1 MTMTAS
7 IGHRTTFF
15 PKADAAILTSKHAPP
30 LTRPKTVGPILDP
43 DNVDQPIGPWSSKIE
58 TAFYPKTEPYAPAS
72 IPEKSFCS
80 GPQYLRAF
88 LAENE
93 RLRLS
98 MLWYYTR
105 DILNEEEFLSGLQEK
120 AYLAQESTGWEF
132 AVIGI
137 LDVNVYIRLATVG
150 LELGILPRGETICA
164 HTVTQPPGV
173 CCGPSFGLLSLTEIF
188 TECVLITETYGRL
201 EIPKI
206 TIP

>member
-1 MTMTAS
+1 MTANS
-7 IGHRTTFF
+7 GNRVPFF
-15 PKADAAILTSKHAPP
+15 PKADAAVLTSKHAPP
-30 LTRPKTVGPILDP
+30 VTRPKTVGPIFDP
-43 DNVDQPIGPWSSKIE
+43 DNVDQPIGPWSSNAE

-72 IPEKSFCS
+72 VPDKSQS
-80 GPQYLRAF
+80 TDRYLRAF

-105 DILNEEEFLSGLQEK
+105 DILKEDEFLSGLQEK
-120 AYLAQESTGWEF
+120 AFLAQESTGWEF

-173 CCGPSFGLLSLTEIF
+173 RCNLSSFF
-188 TECVLITETYGRL
+188 
-201 EIPKI
+201 
-206 TIP
+206 